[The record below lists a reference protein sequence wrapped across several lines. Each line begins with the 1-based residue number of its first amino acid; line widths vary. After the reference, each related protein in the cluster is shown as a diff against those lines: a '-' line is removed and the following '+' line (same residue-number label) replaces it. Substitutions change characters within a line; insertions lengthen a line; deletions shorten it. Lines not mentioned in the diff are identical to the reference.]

1 MAWVIE
7 GLDSGFITGSTGF
20 AKSSGKT
27 SETVYHSFSVSTVMC
42 FWSAWEGE
50 MVNLVEVLT
59 DKCVKV

>member
-1 MAWVIE
+1 MGSLQVPQ
-7 GLDSGFITGSTGF
+7 GLQRALGRPPKQSTIF
-20 AKSSGKT
+20 
-27 SETVYHSFSVSTVMC
+27 FSISTVMC